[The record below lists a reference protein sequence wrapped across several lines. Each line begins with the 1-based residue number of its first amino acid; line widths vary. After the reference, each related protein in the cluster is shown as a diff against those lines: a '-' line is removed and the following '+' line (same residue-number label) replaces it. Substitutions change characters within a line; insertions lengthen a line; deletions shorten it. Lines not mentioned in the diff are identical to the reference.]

1 MRHKSGFSA
10 AGTSG
15 ADLRKGAVRMF
26 CNERPAVFAEK
37 QDRPAFTK
45 LFVKFSLGGGLYV
58 TRQTR
63 IDLFAHINFPYS
75 VVSCAGLAS

>member
-37 QDRPAFTK
+37 QDRPSVTK
-45 LFVKFSLGGGLYV
+45 LFAKFSWGGLYV